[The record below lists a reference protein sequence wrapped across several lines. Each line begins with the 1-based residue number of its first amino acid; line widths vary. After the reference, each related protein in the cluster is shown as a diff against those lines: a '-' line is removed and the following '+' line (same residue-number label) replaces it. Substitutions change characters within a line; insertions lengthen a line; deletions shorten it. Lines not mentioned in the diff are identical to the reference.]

1 MPSNDVRILI
11 QSAVPTAVV
20 GGVAVAV
27 GAAVEGGQGA
37 IGAVVGALLVILL
50 MGAGLYVL
58 QWIAKSIPHLF
69 QAMGLMMYMTQILL
83 IFVFIALFKD
93 TTLFHPKVFALSLL
107 ASTLTWV
114 AAQARATMKAKT
126 FYVDPDPATP
136 TGNAAEKKETS
147 ERPS

>member
-11 QSAVPTAVV
+11 QAAVPTAAV
-20 GGVAVAV
+20 GAVAVAV
-27 GAAVEGGQGA
+27 GGAVEGGQGV
-37 IGAVVGALLVILL
+37 IGAVIGALLVILL
-50 MGAGLYVL
+50 MGTGLYVL
-58 QWIAKSIPHLF
+58 QWIARSIPHLF

-107 ASTLTWV
+107 VSTLTWV

-126 FYVDPDPATP
+126 FYVDPEP
-136 TGNAAEKKETS
+136 TTAGNAAEKKES
-147 ERPS
+147 AERSS

>member
-11 QSAVPTAVV
+11 QAAVPTAAV
-20 GGVAVAV
+20 GAVAVAV

-50 MGAGLYVL
+50 MGTGLYVL
-58 QWIAKSIPHLF
+58 HWIARSVPHLF

-136 TGNAAEKKETS
+136 TGNATDEKETTR
-147 ERPS
+147 RPS

>member
-11 QSAVPTAVV
+11 QAAIPTAVV
-20 GGVAVAV
+20 GAVAVAV
-27 GAAVEGGQGA
+27 GAAVEGGNGA
-37 IGAVVGALLVILL
+37 IGAAIGTLLVILL

-58 QWIAKSIPHLF
+58 QWVAKSLPHLF
-69 QAMGLMMYMTQILL
+69 QAMGLMLYMTQILL

-107 ASTLTWV
+107 VSTLTWV

-126 FYVDPDPATP
+126 FYVDPEPATA
-136 TGNAAEKKETS
+136 GNAAEKKES
-147 ERPS
+147 AERPS

>member
-20 GGVAVAV
+20 GAVAVAV
-27 GAAVEGGQGA
+27 GGAVEGGQGV
-37 IGAVVGALLVILL
+37 IGAVLGALLVILL
-50 MGAGLYVL
+50 MGTGLYVL
-58 QWIAKSIPHLF
+58 QWIARSIPHLF

-93 TTLFHPKVFALSLL
+93 TTLFHPQVFALSLL
-107 ASTLTWV
+107 VSTLTWV

-136 TGNAAEKKETS
+136 TGNATEEKETS

>member
-11 QSAVPTAVV
+11 QAAIPTAVV
-20 GGVAVAV
+20 GAVAVAV
-27 GAAVEGGQGA
+27 GAAVEGGNGA
-37 IGAVVGALLVILL
+37 IGAVIGALLVILL

-58 QWIAKSIPHLF
+58 QWVAKSLPHLF
-69 QAMGLMMYMTQILL
+69 QAMGLMLYMTQILL

-107 ASTLTWV
+107 VSTLTWV

-126 FYVDPDPATP
+126 FYVDPAPATV
-136 TGNAAEKKETS
+136 GNAAEKKETP

>member
-11 QSAVPTAVV
+11 QAAIPTAVV

-27 GAAVEGGQGA
+27 GAAVEGGNGA
-37 IGAVVGALLVILL
+37 IGAVIGTLLVILL

-58 QWIAKSIPHLF
+58 QWVAKSLPHLF
-69 QAMGLMMYMTQILL
+69 QAMGLMLYMTQILL

-107 ASTLTWV
+107 VSTLTWV

-126 FYVDPDPATP
+126 FYVDPEPATA
-136 TGNAAEKKETS
+136 GNAAEKRES
-147 ERPS
+147 AERPS

>member
-20 GGVAVAV
+20 GAVAVAV
-27 GAAVEGGQGA
+27 GAAVEGGQGV
-37 IGAVVGALLVILL
+37 IGAVIGALFVILL

-58 QWIAKSIPHLF
+58 QWIARSIPHLF

-107 ASTLTWV
+107 VSTLTWV

-126 FYVDPDPATP
+126 FYVDPEPATA
-136 TGNAAEKKETS
+136 GNAAEKKES
-147 ERPS
+147 AERPS

>member
-11 QSAVPTAVV
+11 QAAIPTAVV
-20 GGVAVAV
+20 GAVAVAV
-27 GAAVEGGQGA
+27 GAAVEGGNGA
-37 IGAVVGALLVILL
+37 IGAVIGTLLVILL

-58 QWIAKSIPHLF
+58 QWVAKSLPHLF
-69 QAMGLMMYMTQILL
+69 QAMGLMLYMTQILL

-107 ASTLTWV
+107 VSTLTWV

-126 FYVDPDPATP
+126 FYVDPEPATA
-136 TGNAAEKKETS
+136 GNAAEKRES
-147 ERPS
+147 AERPS